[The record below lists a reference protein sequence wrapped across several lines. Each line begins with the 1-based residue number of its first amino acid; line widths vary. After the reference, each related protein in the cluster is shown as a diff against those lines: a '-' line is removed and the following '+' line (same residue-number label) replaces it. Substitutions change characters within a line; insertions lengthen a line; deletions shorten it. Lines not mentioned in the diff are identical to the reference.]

1 MQLTKLLKIT
11 PRSAPRAVP
20 GVHTTHYPIT
30 VERSEIM
37 RVEVT
42 MDTQNTE
49 PKKGHKKTQPKS
61 GKPKGKC
68 MHSTRGAEHPTPPG
82 RARKQPLLAEH
93 WRIDLSRARDTGGR
107 VFSEKAS

>member
-1 MQLTKLLKIT
+1 
-11 PRSAPRAVP
+11 
-20 GVHTTHYPIT
+20 
-30 VERSEIM
+30 M

-93 WRIDLSRARDTGGR
+93 WRLDLSRARDTGGR
-107 VFSEKAS
+107 VFSE

>member
-1 MQLTKLLKIT
+1 MAK
-11 PRSAPRAVP
+11 P
-20 GVHTTHYPIT
+20 YPIT

-61 GKPKGKC
+61 GKPKGEFTAIGKVPVGC
-68 MHSTRGAEHPTPPG
+68 GPHGG
-82 RARKQPLLAEH
+82 VILA
-93 WRIDLSRARDTGGR
+93 A
-107 VFSEKAS
+107 